1 MTAPTGQFYSADGK
15 PLAGEALDKA
25 WADGSAHVAAGS
37 SVYMVNELGDLQH
50 VPADKVAEMRAANA
64 KPATPEVIAQH
75 EMEQRHAGVGS
86 AIATGFE
93 SAADM
98 ATVGGAGYLA
108 GKISPS
114 YAKSVLE
121 RRQVHPVAHVA
132 GSVAGLVPSLLTGA
146 GEADAAELGAKG
158 IAEGSELAQGAAG
171 AAEAGQAAE
180 AAPGLAS
187 QALNA
192 GATVAGAPLK
202 AVGAAGGIVE
212 RGIKRGLA
220 SLGADGS
227 TLAGRAAT
235 KALATGGAGAAEGA
249 VFGVGQELS
258 DSSLEGRDLTS
269 EGLVASIGRN
279 ALFGGALGAGM
290 GAIGELGSAAVNGI
304 LPDSDKLAKFGR
316 EQGMR
321 SIGANGKDLQK
332 LGGKFNMT
340 ADELMSY
347 TAKTDGA
354 SMKQGERMFSAAS
367 NAKEMAENLAQAA
380 SETGA
385 AKRGITEEIDH
396 AIQTNP
402 EVAAVAQPDVNE
414 LFNRIDSQVLE
425 KLRRSDVMADRRLVK
440 TIEREYQP
448 LREAAQAVDDH
459 AARLAEGFQG
469 PAPAPITFGR
479 LDEFEQ
485 RLGKRIYGENV
496 KGAGINVAP
505 KGAKQL
511 EKVRAIL
518 SDFQD
523 ETAQKAL
530 AAMGEDSGQFATLNR
545 QYSTLSNLQKIADR
559 TAGRMNANRIA
570 SPTDH
575 ALGMGGML
583 LSMLS
588 GNVGALAAT
597 AIGGGAAIAN
607 KLLRE
612 RGNSVLA
619 DIAYRTSKM
628 DHLLENTARALS
640 MSPERL
646 AQPLEAAE
654 QIAHHKGREK
664 LADSSYVPLGIKAL
678 SKDYDDTTKRV
689 QAMAD
694 PAAQQAQLT
703 VASGPIGQHYPEQ
716 ATAMNQKLIAMHQ
729 HLNATMPQPVGGS
742 AVSPLALQPRVAP
755 REMARYLSRVNAA
768 LHPEQ
773 VIKDIGAGK
782 LDQDAVD
789 TFRQLYPASFAKLQQ
804 KTLQLLA
811 TNKGQIPF
819 PRLVHI
825 SAVLGIE
832 GDSSLGPRLA
842 GIQQVIAQISAPP
855 PPGSPPG
862 APGKP
867 KRGNPGVSKLGKSFA
882 LPGQASP
889 GAHQ

>member
-1 MTAPTGQFYSADGK
+1 MAEPVGQFFDAEGK
-15 PLAGEALDKA
+15 PLAGEALQEA
-25 WADGSAHVAAGS
+25 WKSGAAHVAAGQA
-37 SVYMVNELGDLQH
+37 VHMLDENGDLRL
-50 VPADKVAEMRAANA
+50 VPAEHVAAARAKGFA
-64 KPATPEVIAQH
+64 PASSEVVEQH
-75 EMEQRHAGVGS
+75 ELQREHGG
-86 AIATGFE
+86 IGGQFATAAE

-98 ATVGGAGYLA
+98 ATVGGYGYAA
-108 GKISPS
+108 GKLSPE
-114 YAKSVLE
+114 YAKALLA
-121 RRQVHPVAHVA
+121 RREANPLSHVA
-132 GSVAGLVPSLLTGA
+132 GSVAGLAPSLLAGT
-146 GEADAAELGAKG
+146 GEADVAELGAKA
-158 IAEGSELAQGAAG
+158 AEGADVAHGVAA
-171 AAEAGQAAE
+171 ATEAGQVAE
-180 AAPGLAS
+180 AAPGLAR
-187 QALNA
+187 QAL
-192 GATVAGAPLK
+192 GAANTVAATPLK
-202 AVGAAGGIVE
+202 AVGAVGGIVE

-227 TLAGRAAT
+227 TLAGRVAT

-249 VFGVGQELS
+249 AFGVGQELS

-279 ALFGGALGAGM
+279 AIFGGALGAGM
-290 GAIGELGSAAVNGI
+290 GAIGELGGAAI
-304 LPDSDKLAKFGR
+304 KALTPDAEKLAKFGR

-332 LGGKFNMT
+332 LGDKFGMT
-340 ADELMSY
+340 ADELMGY
-347 TAKTDGA
+347 EFKTGDNAG
-354 SMKQGERMFSAAS
+354 KRMFSAAS
-367 NAKEMAENLAQAA
+367 NAKEMADNLAQAA

-396 AIQTNP
+396 AIQSNP

-414 LFNRIDSQVLE
+414 LFSRIDSQVLE

-459 AARLAEGFQG
+459 AAQIAEGFQG
-469 PAPAPITFGR
+469 PAPAPITFAR

-496 KGAGINVAP
+496 KGAGITVAP

-511 EKVRAIL
+511 EKVRGIL
-518 SDFQD
+518 SSFQD

-545 QYSTLSNLQKIADR
+545 QYSTLSNLKKIADR
-559 TAGRMNANRIA
+559 TAGRMNANRMA

-607 KLLRE
+607 KLVRE
-612 RGNSVLA
+612 RSNSVLA

-628 DHLLENTARALS
+628 DHLLENTAHALS

-654 QIAHHKGREK
+654 QIAHHKAREK
-664 LADSSYVPLGIKAL
+664 LAESNYVPLGIKAL
-678 SKDYDDTTKRV
+678 SKDYDDTSKRV

-716 ATAMNQKLIAMHQ
+716 AAAMNEKLVAMHA

-742 AVSPLALQPRVAP
+742 PVSPLASQPRVAP

-842 GIQQVIAQISAPP
+842 GIQQSIAQISSP
-855 PPGSPPG
+855 PPGGTPPG

-882 LPGQASP
+882 LPAQASP